1 MCKRDIPNACNQ
13 ATNEMEKLIVNF
25 QHSGGQTTEGL
36 LQASDE
42 ITSLD
47 SDLEQISLR
56 PICKRLR
63 LK

>member
-1 MCKRDIPNACNQ
+1 MHATQ

-36 LQASDE
+36 FQASDE

-47 SDLEQISLR
+47 GDLEQISLR